1 MDELPKKSKILIK
14 RLAEKLKTTK
24 TRILAE
30 YFSIFHDLVVQG
42 RPQLL
47 NDEARH
53 NHARAVLKSVYEP
66 ILL

>member
-1 MDELPKKSKILIK
+1 MDELPQKSKILIK

-30 YFSIFHDLVVQG
+30 YLSIFHDLVVQG
-42 RPQLL
+42 HSQLL

-53 NHARAVLKSVYEP
+53 NHARVALKSVYEP
-66 ILL
+66 TLL

>member
-1 MDELPKKSKILIK
+1 MDELPQKSKILIK

-42 RPQLL
+42 HPEFL
-47 NDEARH
+47 NDDARH

>member
-42 RPQLL
+42 RQQLL

-53 NHARAVLKSVYEP
+53 NHARAVLKSVYDP
-66 ILL
+66 IML